1 MVYIK
6 ELGELFHF
14 LTCFFKPFSLMCHKI
29 TKKQD
34 VTNNLVEVICGTQT
48 HSLT

>member
-1 MVYIK
+1 MVHTK